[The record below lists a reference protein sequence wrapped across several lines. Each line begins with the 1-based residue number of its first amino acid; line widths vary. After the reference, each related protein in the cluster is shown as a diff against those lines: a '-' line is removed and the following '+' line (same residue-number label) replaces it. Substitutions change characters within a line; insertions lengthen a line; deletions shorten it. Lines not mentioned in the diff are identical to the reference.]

1 MCGGVCD
8 NMVRLS
14 SYTGHF
20 AVLHTGPSTLCPAG
34 GLAAGTQWAGRR
46 RPRLESPPAPGAVRR
61 LCRPEPGTVPT
72 GTALPVVNPG
82 SHPVPAAATKLIV
95 TGIHGASVAVALI
108 RERIQSLHHMGVPP
122 PLTPAPRGIHRPG
135 GEGAAGSSPSVPSVD
150 LFYFND
156 LLRFLLCFER
166 GDKCGAGQAA
176 AAETRLA
183 VAGSLGRGQLACP
196 CFLRPRPGPPQ
207 LGSAVP
213 SHRPGTTACLTEAGR
228 CVSGVL
234 PLLQLFVGE
243 PRGALSMWPK
253 PRFGSQ
259 WGGETSA
266 PAPASSAQ
274 PPGAQGLL
282 RGLRKR
288 HLPSARSCQVFFKG
302 LQVSRDQTDVKISL
316 ESQIYP

>member
-1 MCGGVCD
+1 MARRWLWLSSGNGSSLSTTWACPLPSRPPPGGSTVQ
-8 NMVRLS
+8 VGKGQRALLRLS
-14 SYTGHF
+14 LLLIYFILMTRFVFFCALKEVTS
-20 AVLHTGPSTLCPAG
+20 VE
-34 GLAAGTQWAGRR
+34 QGRR
-46 RPRLESPPAPGAVRR
+46 PQLRR
-61 LCRPEPGTVPT
+61 GWL
-72 GTALPVVNPG
+72 
-82 SHPVPAAATKLIV
+82 S
-95 TGIHGASVAVALI
+95 
-108 RERIQSLHHMGVPP
+108 
-122 PLTPAPRGIHRPG
+122 
-135 GEGAAGSSPSVPSVD
+135 
-150 LFYFND
+150 
-156 LLRFLLCFER
+156 
-166 GDKCGAGQAA
+166 
-176 AAETRLA
+176 